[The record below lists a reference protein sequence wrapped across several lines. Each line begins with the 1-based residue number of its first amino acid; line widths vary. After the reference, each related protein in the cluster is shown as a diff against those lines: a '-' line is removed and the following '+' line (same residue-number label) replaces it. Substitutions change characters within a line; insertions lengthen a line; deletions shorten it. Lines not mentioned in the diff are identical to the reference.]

1 MPYLCVFQRAQSSW
15 VDWSKSNAN
24 EALGAG
30 HQREMNENFGIARN
44 KRQQLNEELSLINR
58 RRQHSNSRAE
68 SEFFVKFESGFCY
81 FDFQAQKMTRED
93 FLSVP

>member
-1 MPYLCVFQRAQSSW
+1 MLENKNSIKFKKTKICIVPYLCVFQRAQSSW
-15 VDWSKSNAN
+15 VNWSKSNAN

-30 HQREMNENFGIARN
+30 HQREMNENFGIAKN

-68 SEFFVKFESGFCY
+68 SKF
-81 FDFQAQKMTRED
+81 
-93 FLSVP
+93 